1 MNRKQLTV
9 AFRFAASC
17 SFAATKRWF
26 ARAKRWYAAGKRWFA
41 PTKQSNGASSS
52 TYLARRKAQVLMV
65 GDPSVRSVG
74 GGGVVRLRKSAS
86 LSICRKLLAPTCWSL
101 NHNRASRI
109 KNQARSELP
118 LWING
123 KRRLPPL
130 AQLPLAP
137 ALV

>member
-41 PTKQSNGASSS
+41 PTKQSNGASDS

-65 GDPSVRSVG
+65 GDPNVRLVG
-74 GGGVVRLRKSAS
+74 GGGVVRLRKSTS
-86 LSICRKLLAPTCWSL
+86 LSISRKLLAPMCRLL
-101 NHNRASRI
+101 NQNRASRI

>member
-9 AFRFAASC
+9 AFRFAVSC
-17 SFAATKRWF
+17 SFAAAKRWF
-26 ARAKRWYAAGKRWFA
+26 ARAKRWFAAGKRWFA
-41 PTKQSNGASSS
+41 PTKQSNGASGN
-52 TYLARRKAQVLMV
+52 TYLARREAQVLMV
-65 GDPSVRSVG
+65 GDPNVRLVG
-74 GGGVVRLRKSAS
+74 GGGTVRLCKSAF

-101 NHNRASRI
+101 NQNRASRI

-130 AQLPLAP
+130 AQLPLASSS
-137 ALV
+137 V

>member
-9 AFRFAASC
+9 AFRFAVSC

-41 PTKQSNGASSS
+41 PTKQSNGASGS

-65 GDPSVRSVG
+65 GDPSVRSVD
-74 GGGVVRLRKSAS
+74 GGGVIRLRKSAF
-86 LSICRKLLAPTCWSL
+86 LSISRKLLAPTCYPL
-101 NHNRASRI
+101 NQYRASRI

-130 AQLPLAP
+130 AQLPLAS
-137 ALV
+137 LSV

>member
-9 AFRFAASC
+9 AFRFAVSC

-26 ARAKRWYAAGKRWFA
+26 ARAKRWYAAGKRWLA
-41 PTKQSNGASSS
+41 PTKQSNEAFYSKHL
-52 TYLARRKAQVLMV
+52 THRKVQVLIV

-86 LSICRKLLAPTCWSL
+86 LSISRKLFAPTCWSL

-130 AQLPLAP
+130 AQLPLAS
-137 ALV
+137 LSV